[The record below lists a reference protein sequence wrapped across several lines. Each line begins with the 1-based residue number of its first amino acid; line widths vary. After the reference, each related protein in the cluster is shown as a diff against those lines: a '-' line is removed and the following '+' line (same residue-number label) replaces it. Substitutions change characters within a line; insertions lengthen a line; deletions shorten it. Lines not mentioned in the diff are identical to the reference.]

1 MLCRGV
7 REVYR
12 IFRPVPSSAKLCCV
26 ASSWASCKLDARYL
40 PHEANVAQVFSR
52 AGNLSDPNIDPEF
65 LAHLVMV
72 SVNKKAFQPSIEA
85 IKKKYYELYRG
96 KGGAGEGDEGAADGD
111 AEVREGEAGPSSA
124 GQK

>member
-1 MLCRGV
+1 M
-7 REVYR
+7 
-12 IFRPVPSSAKLCCV
+12 CCV

-40 PHEANVAQVFSR
+40 PHEVFSR

-85 IKKKYYELYRG
+85 IKNKYYELYRG
-96 KGGAGEGDEGAADGD
+96 KGGAGDGDGDEGAADGD
-111 AEVREGEAGPSSA
+111 AEPEVREGEAGPSSA

>member
-1 MLCRGV
+1 M
-7 REVYR
+7 
-12 IFRPVPSSAKLCCV
+12 CCV

-85 IKKKYYELYRG
+85 IKNTSTMSCT
-96 KGGAGEGDEGAADGD
+96 AARVVRATVTVVRALQMVMRSRRCARVRPAPPRQGRSRMKS
-111 AEVREGEAGPSSA
+111 EVKVCSSVCV
-124 GQK
+124 

>member
-1 MLCRGV
+1 MCIRD
-7 REVYR
+7 RC
-12 IFRPVPSSAKLCCV
+12 P
-26 ASSWASCKLDARYL
+26 ASER
-40 PHEANVAQVFSR
+40 R
-52 AGNLSDPNIDPEF
+52 AGLLSRRQPLDPNIDPEF

-96 KGGAGEGDEGAADGD
+96 KGGAGEGDEGDEGAADGD

>member
-1 MLCRGV
+1 MRRIVVGELQTGRAVPPSRGK
-7 REVYR
+7 RR
-12 IFRPVPSSAKLCCV
+12 AGL
-26 ASSWASCKLDARYL
+26 L
-40 PHEANVAQVFSR
+40 SR

-85 IKKKYYELYRG
+85 IKNKYYELYRG
-96 KGGAGEGDEGAADGD
+96 KGGAGEGDEGDEGAADGD

>member
-1 MLCRGV
+1 M
-7 REVYR
+7 
-12 IFRPVPSSAKLCCV
+12 CCV

-85 IKKKYYELYRG
+85 IKNKYYELYRG
-96 KGGAGEGDEGAADGD
+96 KGGAGDGDGDEGAADGD
-111 AEVREGEAGPSSA
+111 AEPEVREGEAGPSSA

>member
-1 MLCRGV
+1 M
-7 REVYR
+7 YR

-65 LAHLVMV
+65 LAHLVLMV

-85 IKKKYYELYRG
+85 IKNKYYELYRG
-96 KGGAGEGDEGAADGD
+96 KGGAGDGDGGEGAADGD
-111 AEVREGEAGPSSA
+111 AEPEVREGEAGPSSA

>member
-1 MLCRGV
+1 M
-7 REVYR
+7 YR

-96 KGGAGEGDEGAADGD
+96 KGGAGDGDEGDEGAADGD

>member
-1 MLCRGV
+1 M
-7 REVYR
+7 
-12 IFRPVPSSAKLCCV
+12 CCV

>member
-1 MLCRGV
+1 MLRRIVVGELQTGRAVPPSRGK
-7 REVYR
+7 R
-12 IFRPVPSSAKLCCV
+12 
-26 ASSWASCKLDARYL
+26 
-40 PHEANVAQVFSR
+40 R
-52 AGNLSDPNIDPEF
+52 AGLLSRRQPLDPNIDPEF

>member
-1 MLCRGV
+1 M
-7 REVYR
+7 
-12 IFRPVPSSAKLCCV
+12 
-26 ASSWASCKLDARYL
+26 
-40 PHEANVAQVFSR
+40 
-52 AGNLSDPNIDPEF
+52 
-65 LAHLVMV
+65 MV

-96 KGGAGEGDEGAADGD
+96 KGGAGEGDEGDEGAADGD

>member
-1 MLCRGV
+1 
-7 REVYR
+7 
-12 IFRPVPSSAKLCCV
+12 
-26 ASSWASCKLDARYL
+26 
-40 PHEANVAQVFSR
+40 
-52 AGNLSDPNIDPEF
+52 
-65 LAHLVMV
+65 MV